1 MFNFRANEPRV
12 TISRQTQAMVRCKQI
27 FESQA
32 REWPPFND
40 GGGTESSAVFQHQDN
55 LVQSGVRSILH
66 LLSFVS
72 AISCG
77 IFG

>member
-1 MFNFRANEPRV
+1 MFNFRANEPRI
-12 TISRQTQAMVRCKQI
+12 TMSRQTQAMVRCQQI

-40 GGGTESSAVFQHQDN
+40 GGTESSAVFQHQDS

-66 LLSFVS
+66 LLSFLS
-72 AISCG
+72 AISRG